1 MWLLK
6 LYFFQILG
14 HYYAI
19 LTLVQNY
26 YFLHSIPIKVEYDKS
41 FKSAYG
47 DNSLFAIRG
56 ILAGVQN
63 IYRWSSWKVK
73 LEFQLTS
80 EIRFNPQKSFELR
93 NYMYH
98 QDLLEPSCLKM

>member
-1 MWLLK
+1 M
-6 LYFFQILG
+6 YRFVI
-14 HYYAI
+14 
-19 LTLVQNY
+19 
-26 YFLHSIPIKVEYDKS
+26 FLHSVPIKVEYDKS

-73 LEFQLTS
+73 LEFELTT

-98 QDLLEPSCLKM
+98 QDLLEPSCLKL